1 MELKKREN
9 IGWIDLLRVLCLF
22 LRCFFCTAAMRSS
35 GNLTP
40 IGSRF

>member
-9 IGWIDLLRVLCLF
+9 IGWIDLLRVLA
-22 LRCFFCTAAMRSS
+22 CFFVVFRTAAMRSS